1 MGGFATG
8 VAVVTT
14 EYEGVA
20 CGMSVNSLTSVS
32 LDPPL
37 LLVCLMRDARTTEAV
52 RGRGA
57 FTINLLG
64 CRQEPLADHFAARGG
79 ARFEGFALHRTPGGL
94 PCIPGRLGR
103 LDCALDTV
111 HEGGDHLILVGRVM
125 HCEPGDGIPLIFFR
139 GRYHELG
146 REGHEADWYW

>member
-14 EYEGVA
+14 EYDGVPS
-20 CGMSVNSLTSVS
+20 GMSVNSLTSVS

-37 LLVCLMRDARTTEAV
+37 LLVSLLRDARTTGAV

-57 FTINLLG
+57 FAVSLLG
-64 CRQEPLADHFAARGG
+64 RRQESVAGRFATRGG
-79 ARFEGFALHRTPGGL
+79 ARFDGLHVHRTPGGL
-94 PCIPGRLGR
+94 PCVPGSLGR
-103 LDCALDTV
+103 LDCEVAEV
-111 HEGGDHLILVGRVM
+111 HDGGDHVIVVGRVT
-125 HCEPGDGIPLIFFR
+125 HCEPGDGAPLVFFR

-146 REGHEADWYW
+146 DEGREVDWYW